1 MRIVNI
7 HECTVPI
14 SRYSDKGLDRGT
26 LTTSAAAIRTDVV
39 REGRRLVGYG
49 FSSFGRY
56 GQGGLMRER
65 FIPRLL
71 KARPEDLLNDE
82 GDNFDPSRIRTCM
95 MSGEKPGGHGERSVA
110 VGTIDM
116 AVWDMVAKVAE
127 KPLYRLL
134 ADKYSDGKID
144 EHVPAYVAGGYYYP
158 DNDVAQLQHEI
169 RRALDLG
176 YTQVKIKIG
185 SATLKQ
191 DMRRIEAVLELV
203 GSGENLSVDAN
214 NQFDLQTA
222 LRYGAA
228 IKPFGLRWYEDACD
242 PLDYTTQAAIAKSY
256 EKPLAAGEGQ
266 FSLQDARNL
275 ILYGGLRP
283 EIDYLLFDCVHSYG
297 LVEYLR
303 IISMLE
309 EHGWS
314 RRRCYPHGGHLFSLH
329 MTLGLR
335 LGGTES
341 HVGTFQPFGGF
352 ADDTVVEHGYVKPPE
367 TPGIGFETKQ
377 ALWDLLQSLG
387 KD

>member
-185 SATLKQ
+185 SATLTRGPAVGRLWIQ
-191 DMRRIEAVLELV
+191 FLWTLWPRR
-203 GSGENLSVDAN
+203 
-214 NQFDLQTA
+214 
-222 LRYGAA
+222 
-228 IKPFGLRWYEDACD
+228 
-242 PLDYTTQAAIAKSY
+242 
-256 EKPLAAGEGQ
+256 
-266 FSLQDARNL
+266 
-275 ILYGGLRP
+275 
-283 EIDYLLFDCVHSYG
+283 
-297 LVEYLR
+297 
-303 IISMLE
+303 
-309 EHGWS
+309 
-314 RRRCYPHGGHLFSLH
+314 
-329 MTLGLR
+329 
-335 LGGTES
+335 S
-341 HVGTFQPFGGF
+341 H
-352 ADDTVVEHGYVKPPE
+352 A
-367 TPGIGFETKQ
+367 
-377 ALWDLLQSLG
+377 
-387 KD
+387 